1 MAEVLELTQLL
12 QDDRVTEVD
21 VRSGGI
27 ETQLDAQRTSLLGD
41 GPETLLERP
50 GGKRLS
56 GVAPQE
62 SGLGGGIGTG
72 GRHPGQ
78 C

>member
-1 MAEVLELTQLL
+1 MAEVLELAQLL
-12 QDDRVTEVD
+12 QDDRVAEVD
-21 VRSGGI
+21 VRRRRV
-27 ETQLDAQRTSLLGD
+27 EAELHAQRTALLRD
-41 GPETLLERP
+41 RLEALLEPP

-56 GVAPQE
+56 GVAGQE

-72 GRHPGQ
+72 GRHPAQ